1 VGLWTVPLCLSLG
14 VLWLQFTGCATSPDT
29 QTTQANEPAS
39 KPAVSPQ
46 REKGLETQPAHKTP
60 RQLQQDKKNVV
71 AEAPDSDDVPR
82 KAKKR
87 SDKKLRKP
95 QPSGE
100 IPLPPEP
107 SKPPAIGGSG
117 G

>member
-1 VGLWTVPLCLSLG
+1 
-14 VLWLQFTGCATSPDT
+14 VLWLQFTGCATSPDP
-29 QTTQANEPAS
+29 QTTQVNQPAGKPAS
-39 KPAVSPQ
+39 SPQ
-46 REKGLETQPAHKTP
+46 RDRGLETQPAHKAP
-60 RQLQQDKKNVV
+60 RHIQQDKKSVV
-71 AEAPDSDDVPR
+71 AEAPDGDETPR

-87 SDKKLRKP
+87 SDKKSLRKP
-95 QPSGE
+95 QPSSE